1 VDYQYDNLNRLT
13 SEQITSAVNGNR
25 NFGYTYD
32 LAGNRLTKTDSVE
45 GTTAYAYDANNRLT
59 QTAIGTTVNALT
71 YDLNGSLL
79 KVTDGTKTTLY
90 TWANDGENRLLS
102 VNDGTN
108 LSRYI
113 YNGMGDRVAS
123 IDNGVRTNYL
133 TAGRL
138 PQVVLEYDANGVTT
152 ADYTLGL
159 DLIRKRAD
167 GREGYY
173 HTDGLGSTR
182 VITDNVGLVLN
193 RYDYDAFGVTVN
205 ETAAF
210 GNSFQFAGEQKDSS
224 GLSYNR
230 ARYYNSTTGRFIS
243 KDPYGGDITDPYS
256 QHGYQYAHGNPVRYT
271 DPTGYFSMSDAVA
284 SISIASILTSTSASI
299 GYVGAKYL
307 LGQVSGDDIYGL
319 FGDWVAGYS
328 NGVTGGISADI
339 QNSWSGTIVKPRDGF
354 LFAMGN
360 VAGIGTSFLIGLG
373 GAIKFGAK
381 IGQAS
386 FSATY
391 QVVVNG
397 YGAGKGIGGV
407 LRDGRVDT
415 EDVFNLLNLLSF
427 AGPILGS
434 VKGLAGMRA
443 ANSARIGSSG
453 GVAGAADSVA
463 ETAVNG
469 LKSVSTK
476 VTKKCFE
483 AGTEILTAE
492 GNKNIE
498 DIQVGDWV
506 LSENPVTG
514 EVEYKQVTETF
525 VRRTEQ
531 LVDLYVDGQKI
542 STTGEHPF
550 WTPDKGWVEAK
561 DLVVG
566 SLVVTEDGRVVDID
580 GMEHKTG
587 SFTVYN
593 FSVEGFHSY
602 FVSDLGI
609 LVHNARCGG
618 DTPNPALEG
627 NNYHPDKVKVRQQQW
642 RDHFSDF
649 FDPKAVAR
657 EHGYHTRIPPQK
669 APFDS
674 HGQPVF
680 FNGKNYISP
689 DVDAHNVTNGW
700 KMFDKRYNRIGT
712 YSQDLKYI
720 KE

>member
-1 VDYQYDNLNRLT
+1 
-13 SEQITSAVNGNR
+13 
-25 NFGYTYD
+25 
-32 LAGNRLTKTDSVE
+32 VE

-113 YNGMGDRVAS
+113 YTGMGDRVAS

-133 TAGRL
+133 TAGSL
-138 PQVVLEYDANGVTT
+138 PQVVLEYDANGVTI

-159 DLIRKRAD
+159 DLIRRRAD

-193 RYDYDAFGVTVN
+193 RYDYDAFGVTVS

-230 ARYYNSTTGRFIS
+230 ARYYNSDTGRFIS
-243 KDPYGGDITDPYS
+243 KDPYGGSITDPYS
-256 QHGYQYAHGNPVRYT
+256 QHSYQYAHGNPVRYT

-307 LGQVSGDDIYGL
+307 LGQISADDIYGL

-339 QNSWSGTIVKPRDGF
+339 QNSWSGTIVKPKDGF

-386 FSATY
+386 FSAIF

-415 EDVFNLLNLLSF
+415 EDFFNLLNLLPF

-434 VKGLAGMRA
+434 VKGIAGMRA
-443 ANSARIGSSG
+443 ANSARTGNS
-453 GVAGAADSVA
+453 VLGAQDSFA
-463 ETAVNG
+463 ETAVNS
-469 LKSVSTK
+469 LSSVVTK
-476 VTKKCFE
+476 VTSKCFE

-498 DIQVGDWV
+498 GIQVGDWV
-506 LSENPVTG
+506 LSKNPVTG
-514 EVEYKQVTETF
+514 EIEYKQVTDTF
-525 VRRTEQ
+525 VRQAEQ
-531 LVDLYVDGQKI
+531 LVDLSVDGQKI

-561 DLVVG
+561 DLVAG
-566 SLVVTEDGRVVDID
+566 SLVITEDGRVIDVDGVEIR
-580 GMEHKTG
+580 TG

-593 FSVEGFHSY
+593 FAVEDFHSY
-602 FVSDLGI
+602 FVSDIGL
-609 LVHNARCGG
+609 LVHNANCASSDLPDLRGLYPDSTELALHSAG
-618 DTPNPALEG
+618 FKGNPVTPGSLWQKFTHADGSRIDINWQSG
-627 NNYHPDKVKVRQQQW
+627 RVVR
-642 RDHFSDF
+642 SAA
-649 FDPKAVAR
+649 PKYNAA
-657 EHGYHTRIPPQK
+657 G
-669 APFDS
+669 
-674 HGQPVF
+674 
-680 FNGKNYISP
+680 
-689 DVDAHNVTNGW
+689 
-700 KMFDKRYNRIGT
+700 NRINKGQRIKYDGT
-712 YSQDLKYI
+712 EIPRHIPHDLHPPEYI
-720 KE
+720 NPTQF